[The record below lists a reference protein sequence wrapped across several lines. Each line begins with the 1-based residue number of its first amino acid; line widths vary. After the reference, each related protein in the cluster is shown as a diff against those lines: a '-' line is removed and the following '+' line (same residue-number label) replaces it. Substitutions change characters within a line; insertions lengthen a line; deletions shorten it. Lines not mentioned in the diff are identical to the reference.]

1 MALSRPGDGVQDAWV
16 DRPLIPEVLTR
27 AELIRLARW
36 SEAYR
41 AEAMY
46 GAEDGKKWAF
56 ARFLKNTHRI
66 NEGT

>member
-1 MALSRPGDGVQDAWV
+1 MGHSRRGDGVQDASLE
-16 DRPLIPEVLTR
+16 RRLIPEILTR